1 MDKDELIELYLGK
14 SLSTY
19 KIAKLKGVNPATVY
33 NWLMRYG
40 IKVRTKKQAWVAVD
54 RPQWVEKLPELV
66 TTLNARDIADLV
78 GEKYHTVQYHIKQ
91 LGLVGKRVSDG
102 TMARHAA
109 NRHRYTSAELTNMY
123 HDRKMTLNDIAS
135 QHNVSV
141 VTVLNDMKR
150 FGIPRRDRAE
160 AGGLAWTTE
169 MREAARQRA
178 VARPSLKFGQ
188 QTDIERMF
196 LEWAA
201 NRGVNVTSQF
211 QIEGNGHRYD
221 FLINGSTTLIELDG
235 DYWHSTAAQ
244 REKDARFVSEAE
256 GAGYT
261 VVRLLR
267 SDILADKTIFDLLK
281 W

>member
-33 NWLMRYG
+33 NWLKRHG
-40 IKVRTKKQAWVAVD
+40 IKIRTKKQAWVAVD
-54 RPQWVEKLPELV
+54 RPQWVERLPELV
-66 TTLNARDIADLV
+66 TTLNARDIADQV
-78 GEKYHTVQYHIKQ
+78 GEKYHTVQYHIKR
-91 LGLVGKRVSDG
+91 LGLVGKRISSM
-102 TMARHAA
+102 TLARHAA
-109 NRHRYTSAELTNMY
+109 NRHRYTYTELANMY
-123 HDRKMTLNDIAS
+123 HDQKMTLKDIAS

-150 FGIPRRDRAE
+150 FGIPRRDRVE
-160 AGGLAWTTE
+160 AGELVWTAE
-169 MREAARQRA
+169 MREAARRRA
-178 VARPSLKFGQ
+178 VARSSLKFGQ

-201 NRGVNVTSQF
+201 DRGVNVTSQF
-211 QIEGNGHRYD
+211 QIEKNGHRYD

-235 DYWHSTAAQ
+235 DYWHSTTTQ

-256 GAGYT
+256 EAGYT

-267 SDILADKTIFDLLK
+267 SDILADKNIFDLLK